1 MTRMER
7 ERRRFGRI
15 AATVGLL
22 LVAVV
27 VLMILTSDAEDREE
41 DAPAVSKQ
49 AAYRAQMPELVIECD
64 PDTPLFAEEE
74 ESTQATYLSDDI
86 PLDHDQQRHLMSVCD
101 EFGVPTEI
109 VLAVIQAESS
119 FRPDARNGNCHGYMQ
134 INKINLQRLS
144 ETVGVTDLTDP
155 YQNITAGT
163 YMLHELYEKYG
174 DWHKVLACYNYGEG
188 GAQKHVFSKGYTTTK
203 YSRAVMSYAQ
213 HWAGV
218 IGA

>member
-74 ESTQATYLSDDI
+74 ERTQATYLSDDI
-86 PLDHDQQRHLMSVCD
+86 PLDHDQQRHLMSVCN
-101 EFGVPTEI
+101 EFGVPVEI

-119 FRPDARNGNCHGYMQ
+119 FKPEARNGNCYGYMQ
-134 INKINLQRLS
+134 VNKINLQGLT
-144 ETVGVTDLTDP
+144 EAVGVTDLTDP

-163 YMLHELYEKYG
+163 YMLHNLYEKYG
-174 DWHKVLACYNYGEG
+174 DWHKAFISYNHGEY
-188 GAQKHVFSKGYTTTK
+188 GAQRNVFSKGYTTTA

-213 HWAGV
+213 YWAEV

>member
-1 MTRMER
+1 M
-7 ERRRFGRI
+7 

-101 EFGVPTEI
+101 EFGVPVEI

-119 FRPDARNGNCHGYMQ
+119 FKPEARNGNCYGYM
-134 INKINLQRLS
+134 
-144 ETVGVTDLTDP
+144 
-155 YQNITAGT
+155 AGQQ
-163 YMLHELYEKYG
+163 
-174 DWHKVLACYNYGEG
+174 D
-188 GAQKHVFSKGYTTTK
+188 
-203 YSRAVMSYAQ
+203 
-213 HWAGV
+213 
-218 IGA
+218 